1 MTPTQSAKFCQ
12 DKQSGK
18 CKMQYGPA
26 SRLFAPWA
34 YPKHPVFPKDTKV
47 DDVFTNV
54 AIIRERSTW
63 AATTDTNHVPP
74 FGQGAIVQV
83 AWDKPTQI
91 NAALM
96 PGNLKESRMDVDG
109 REKDHMPILIRAW
122 AYILSKRRTVLIHE
136 AQLSQ
141 SWSCNVNQD
150 SGTHFST
157 GNSTIEVDIGEVE
170 ADAAQRWSVLFY
182 QMMVAGTRLFKAR
195 MARSCIFCGLS
206 D

>member
-1 MTPTQSAKFCQ
+1 WEMQ
-12 DKQSGK
+12 DAIRHSEQAVRAMYARRYGTWLNIRDLASDNDQLSGD
-18 CKMQYGPA
+18 Y
-26 SRLFAPWA
+26 
-34 YPKHPVFPKDTKV
+34 TKV

-122 AYILSKRRTVLIHE
+122 AYILSKRWTVLIHE

-141 SWSCNVNQD
+141 SWSRNVNQG